1 MAAAL
6 PLGYR
11 CCPPPPPR
19 LLNRAGWG
27 KGRRRPAEHED
38 LVPRHGTLARW
49 AKGGFPQR
57 TAHFGQRL
65 GFMPHSQIQVRL
77 PLALSGR
84 RKLSLG
90 NRVRDPA
97 PGAFS
102 AVGQSGFRIKIAKE
116 AGVCQGP
123 RDAPE
128 RRPRPFR
135 PGGSPLSAVETP
147 RKRKVGRKRKRRCAP
162 ASGCEESSLSAPR
175 GASQSLAP
183 RRAGAG
189 GRRLGRGCGE
199 ARSFL
204 GTHRGRVC
212 PAERERGGAP
222 SAPRV
227 TQERPGGVGGEL
239 EHSASPPGAVA
250 SVSEA
255 ERGAP
260 RWLPPGARGGAGLC
274 SPACD

>member
-6 PLGYR
+6 SLGYR

-27 KGRRRPAEHED
+27 KGRRRPAEHEG
-38 LVPRHGTLARW
+38 LVPRRGTLARW

-65 GFMPHSQIQVRL
+65 GFMPHSQIHVQL

-116 AGVCQGP
+116 AGICQGP

-128 RRPRPFR
+128 RRPGPFR

-147 RKRKVGRKRKRRCAP
+147 RKRKVGRKRKRRCAS

-175 GASQSLAP
+175 GASRSLAP

-204 GTHRGRVC
+204 GTHRSRVC

-239 EHSASPPGAVA
+239 EHSASPPGG
-250 SVSEA
+250 
-255 ERGAP
+255 RGL
-260 RWLPPGARGGAGLC
+260 RVGGGAG
-274 SPACD
+274 SPTLASPWGAWGRRPLLAGV